1 MIRSFL
7 ITISLL
13 VLFPLISSAQ
23 IMSGYSIPYHYNQKL
38 PDDYNLTKFIGFI
51 HTLDKETI
59 LSISVIASSDSVG
72 GEEGN
77 LKIGKA
83 RYLEIEK
90 ILKQEIQPFPPLT
103 FENKGSIIQKKFK
116 LSNEDARFVE
126 VRFFL
131 LKRQMDE
138 LDRIDTLIPEEIV
151 SFPPAQE
158 EKAKKDYKGKT
169 IVTSIFF
176 VGDKSKYLGD
186 PSEELERIYTIYK
199 EQPNLHLIISGH
211 TCCKDKVALSKKRA
225 KSVYR
230 ALRKLGIP
238 RSKMVYEGC
247 GNKRPLVLEV
257 DEEARQKNR
266 RVEVTFP

>member
-7 ITISLL
+7 ITISFL
-13 VLFPLISSAQ
+13 VLFPLISNAQ
-23 IMSGYSIPYHYNQKL
+23 TMSGFSIPYQYNQKL
-38 PDDYNLTKFIGFI
+38 PTDYNLTRFIGFI

-59 LSISVIASSDSVG
+59 LRISIVASTDSIG
-72 GEEGN
+72 GEAGN
-77 LKIGKA
+77 LKIGIA

-90 ILKQEIQPFPPLT
+90 ILKQEIEPFPPLT
-103 FENKGSIIQKKFK
+103 FENKGSILQKKHH

-126 VRFFL
+126 VRFHL
-131 LKRQMDE
+131 LERQIDE
-138 LDRIDTLIPEEIV
+138 IEKMDTLIPEFLGTTPSV
-151 SFPPAQE
+151 QE

-169 IVTSIFF
+169 IVTSILF
-176 VGDKSKYLGD
+176 VGDKTHYLGD
-186 PSEELERIYTIYK
+186 PTKELERIYTIYK

-230 ALRKLGIP
+230 ALRKIGIP
-238 RSKMVYEGC
+238 RSKMMYEGC

-257 DEEARQKNR
+257 DEAARQKNR
-266 RVEVTFP
+266 RVEVTFH